1 MDNKKENSEE
11 KAMEKQYEEPLFEVV
26 LLKESRIVTASGD
39 PVDPGPNDHLPDVGF
54 DERLDEN
61 HPTEP

>member
-1 MDNKKENSEE
+1 
-11 KAMEKQYEEPLFEVV
+11 MEKQYEEPLFEVV